1 MEKIKLYIRRGK
13 GIGLLFLLASA
24 VLATMFLMISLKS
37 AYTEI
42 KPEVV
47 LVANEFLPITVKG
60 GKIVEPANAYKR
72 IELDFGGKGEKK
84 DLFPVVLDTRN
95 EVSSVPT
102 EPQGLFITT
111 DTVYAVTADQI
122 RRLNL
127 QTQQDGV
134 LTKENFAEIM
144 D

>member
-1 MEKIKLYIRRGK
+1 M
-13 GIGLLFLLASA
+13 
-24 VLATMFLMISLKS
+24 
-37 AYTEI
+37 
-42 KPEVV
+42 
-47 LVANEFLPITVKG
+47 
-60 GKIVEPANAYKR
+60 
-72 IELDFGGKGEKK
+72 
-84 DLFPVVLDTRN
+84 FPVVLDTRN

-144 D
+144 DGVVGYVSSFAAMILVAMYFLTLLLKTWLAALLGRVALKVMKSRKCLI